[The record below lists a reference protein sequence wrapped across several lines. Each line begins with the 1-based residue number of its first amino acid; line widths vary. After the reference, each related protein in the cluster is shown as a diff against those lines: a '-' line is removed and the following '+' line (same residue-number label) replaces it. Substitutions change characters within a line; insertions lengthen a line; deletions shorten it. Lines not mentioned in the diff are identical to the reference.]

1 MTIQTL
7 PMAVLMPP
15 VLHNN
20 GQATAAGVTMV
31 TAMTF
36 DGAGDRLAL
45 ITWVT
50 KTGLLTDVRFRT
62 GTVTTA
68 GATFQIQIE
77 GVDGS
82 GNPDGT
88 AKYANANGTVVVST
102 SDDSVWKT
110 VPINGGTGVTV
121 TKGDLIAIVLTV
133 SSGTPNAVIIAG
145 APTTAGWV
153 YGNMP
158 YLVQDTGGGSWARLA
173 SASTAWCL
181 TWEIDGELAMIPGGT
196 VAHSMTFQAV
206 GNGAERGMRILAPWP
221 MRVIGMRARMPN
233 LAAGGDFRVRL
244 YDSDGTTV
252 LAESINSSTDIDGD
266 VVSLATQDNFYD
278 VFFPESP
285 TLSAGAVYFL
295 AIWQTTANAVNLHEI
310 GHLTAGYMAALPCGA
325 EWYRVSRGTA
335 GSGAF
340 AGLGS
345 DTRAEM
351 HLWVDGFDDG
361 AGSGG
366 GGGPLVGGRLV
377 A

>member
-15 VLHNN
+15 LLHSN
-20 GQATAAGVTMV
+20 GQATAAGVSMV

-45 ITWVT
+45 ITWVV
-50 KTGLLTDVRFRT
+50 KSGLLTSVRFRT

-68 GATFQIQIE
+68 GATFQVQIE

-88 AKYANANGTVVVST
+88 AKYTNANGTVVVST

-121 TKGDLIAIVLTV
+121 TKGDLIAVVLTV

-153 YGNMP
+153 YGDMP

-181 TWEIDGELAMIPGGT
+181 CFEIDGVLSQVPGGT
-196 VAHSMTFQAV
+196 VTHAMANTTI
-206 GNGAERGMRILAPWP
+206 GDDAERGLAFQAPWP
-221 MRVIGMRARMPN
+221 MRVIGMRVRIHN
-233 LAAGGDFRVRL
+233 LAAGSAFRALIYDFSNNVI
-244 YDSDGTTV
+244 
-252 LAESINSSTDIDGD
+252 AEALGADIDGD
-266 VVSLATQDNFYD
+266 VVSLATQDNYYD
-278 VFFPESP
+278 IFFPESP
-285 TLSAGAVYFL
+285 TLAANTFYFAAV
-295 AIWQTTANAVNLHEI
+295 WQKNANAVPLHEV
-310 GHLTAGYMAALPCGA
+310 TVASAGYMEAMGCGGF
-325 EWYRVSRGTA
+325 WYLCSRAVGGTGVWTETA
-335 GSGAF
+335 S
-340 AGLGS
+340 
-345 DTRAEM
+345 TRPEI

-361 AGSGG
+361 ASAGG
-366 GGGPLVGGRLV
+366 GMLRHPGMAGGLV
-377 A
+377 